1 MRYLERLVDIELKK
15 WSESEHR
22 KPLLLRGARQVGKT
36 SAIRHLGESFK
47 HYIEI
52 DLNDQR
58 ELHALFEQGN
68 TPQQICQQLSVILET
83 PIEEGKTLLFLD
95 EIQACPAAINK
106 LRYFYE
112 KMPKLHVIA
121 AGSLLEFALR
131 DLPSFGV
138 GRIRSLFMYSF
149 CFQEFLWALG
159 KRQLADMVLH
169 ANPKNPL
176 PELIHSKALELLRV
190 FLVIGGM
197 PECVARYVETNNM
210 LECQQVLNELM
221 ISYQDDFK
229 KYHEKIPVDLLKDV
243 LRSVALQGQGK
254 FVYTQVDTACRT
266 AQIKEALN
274 MLCMA
279 GLIYSVVHTDSNG
292 MPLYA
297 EAKEKYK
304 RYIFMDTGLLQRM
317 LELDLTDVLV
327 SNDLKLINRGA
338 LAETF
343 VGTELVKSRSP
354 YQNDNL
360 YCWHREKKDSNAEVD
375 YVISYKGQ
383 IYPVEVKSG
392 VRGSM
397 QSLRIFLKLKNL
409 SMGIR
414 TSLENFAAFDDI
426 LIYPLYAIGNIHSD
440 SQ

>member
-1 MRYLERLVDIELKK
+1 MRYLERNIDVELQE
-15 WSESEHR
+15 WSKHDLH

-36 SAIRHLGESFK
+36 SAVRHLGEQFK
-47 HYIEI
+47 NYVEI
-52 DLNDQR
+52 DLNEQV
-58 ELHALFEQGN
+58 ELHALFEQSF
-68 TPQQICQQLSVILET
+68 TPQQICQQLSVILDT
-83 PIEEGKTLLFLD
+83 PIEEGDTLLFFD

-112 KMPKLHVIA
+112 KMPQLHVIA

-149 CFQEFLWALG
+149 NFQEFLRAMGKSALAEMITAAAPENP
-159 KRQLADMVLH
+159 LAELLH
-169 ANPKNPL
+169 A
-176 PELIHSKALELLRV
+176 KALELLRV

-197 PECVARYVETNNM
+197 PECVATYVETED
-210 LECQQVLNELM
+210 LKECQQTLSELT

-229 KYHEKIPVDLLKDV
+229 KYHNRIPEDLLRDV

-254 FVYTQVDTACRT
+254 FVYAQVNTDCRT
-266 AQIKEALN
+266 PQIKEALD

-279 GLIYSVVHTDSNG
+279 GLIYPVVHTDSNG
-292 MPLYA
+292 VPLFA
-297 EAKEKYK
+297 EAKERYK

-317 LELDLTDVLV
+317 LQLNLTDILL
-327 SNDLKLINRGA
+327 SDDIKLINRGA

-343 VGTELVKSRSP
+343 VGTEMVKARSP
-354 YQNDNL
+354 YANDSL

-375 YVISYKGQ
+375 YVIVKDGT

-392 VRGSM
+392 TKGSM
-397 QSLRIFLKLKNL
+397 QSLRIFLAAKNL
-409 SMGIR
+409 PKGIR
-414 TSLENFAAFDDI
+414 TSLENFSAYDDI
-426 LIYPLYAIGNIHSD
+426 LVYPLYAVSNLA
-440 SQ
+440 